1 MNPVRSIIANN
12 ASAMTLDGT
21 RTYIVGERRVAVID
35 PGPLQEEHLRAVADA
50 IGSGA
55 SVSVLVTHSH
65 SDHADGAAHLAE
77 MLHTDVRDVRDN
89 DVIETDAGQL
99 HAIATPGHTP
109 DHMSFHLA
117 REAAVFCGDLMMG
130 GLDTA
135 LVAVPEG
142 NLRDYLHSLDKLR
155 ALRPRIIYPA
165 HGDPFHDPDDAIA
178 RYVHHRDERVRQVAD
193 ALSAGARSN
202 DELIDRI
209 YGKEIDPRLRSYAGS
224 AIEAYVDYLH
234 ESKMN

>member
-35 PGPLQEEHLRAVADA
+35 PGPMLEEHLRAVADA
-50 IGSGA
+50 VGSGA
-55 SVSVLVTHSH
+55 SVSVLVTHLH
-65 SDHADGAAHLAE
+65 PDHADGAPRLAE
-77 MLHTDVRDVRDN
+77 MLGSNIRDVRDG
-89 DVIETDAGQL
+89 DLIETDAGQL
-99 HAIATPGHTP
+99 RAIATPGHTP

-117 REAAVFCGDLMMG
+117 GEAAVFCGDLMMG

-142 NLRDYLHSLDKLR
+142 NLGDYLHSLDKLR
-155 ALRPRIIYPA
+155 ALQPRIIYPA
-165 HGDPFHDPDDAIA
+165 HGDPFHDPNEAIA
-178 RYVHHRDERVRQVAD
+178 RYVHHREERVRQVAE

-209 YGKEIDPRLRSYAGS
+209 YGEEIDPRLRAYAGS

-234 ESKMN
+234 ESKIN